1 MRSRAASAR
10 WIRSTA
16 RSRSSIG
23 GPSFAS
29 RGVRKP
35 GMSRSARPRGRRI
48 CATRLGIPSGPSPPT
63 APTDR
68 GMIQRRCAM
77 RLMTIKYPAWVCG
90 AALFAAA
97 CAPQAVAPTA
107 NSAASVSPSAAASPG
122 LAAAVDAQLGIAH
135 RWYTVPDPLIRED
148 PVVTAT
154 FNGDPGAGNPR
165 LRLTPGGA
173 EFPFTPS
180 GGNIWHARIALAGL
194 APGSYS
200 ARLVQRVRSIGDVP
214 SAQAAFILSQPEY
227 VVWTL
232 DFEGDASGDAEMA
245 NTAAIAD
252 GLRGPMR

>member
-29 RGVRKP
+29 LGVRKP
-35 GMSRSARPRGRRI
+35 GMSRSVMPRVRRI
-48 CATRLGIPSGPSPPT
+48 CATRPGIPSGASPPT

-68 GMIQRRCAM
+68 GMIQRRCAT

-90 AALFAAA
+90 AALLVVA
-97 CAPQAVAPTA
+97 CTPQAVAPTPSPVA
-107 NSAASVSPSAAASPG
+107 TTSPSAAVSPG
-122 LAAAVDAQLGIAH
+122 LPAAVDAQLSLAH
-135 RWYTVPDPLIRED
+135 RWYTVPDALIRED

-154 FNGDPGAGNPR
+154 FNGDPSAGTPR

-180 GGNIWHARIALAGL
+180 GGNVWHARIALAGL
-194 APGSYS
+194 APGSYG
-200 ARLVQRVRSIGDVP
+200 AQLVQRVRG
-214 SAQAAFILSQPEY
+214 
-227 VVWTL
+227 T
-232 DFEGDASGDAEMA
+232 
-245 NTAAIAD
+245 
-252 GLRGPMR
+252 